1 MKEIFKTIGRYKF
14 QILVILVLL
23 FVQASTEL
31 ELPSYTSKI
40 VDVGIQS
47 SGIESYVP
55 EVISIE
61 NHDNIMSLLDEE
73 DKKLFISSYTL
84 NEDDYNENV
93 YVINEDS
100 KRDELENIL
109 LYPISILANRD
120 KFNMDELDSNT
131 LDNLKVK
138 YEGNESFL
146 EQININYIKNSY
158 EKLGIDVED
167 MQMNYIYSTGGM
179 MLLVAVISMIATIF
193 SVYMT
198 SKLSAKI
205 GRDLRNKVMKKIMS
219 FETEELNKFSTSS
232 LITRCTNDI
241 VQVQMLI
248 MFLFRIIIFA
258 PIMAIGAITKVSGSS
273 LGWVIVLSVIV
284 VLSLMLVVFFVVVP
298 KFKKMQDLL
307 DKMNLVF
314 REILEGI
321 PVIRAFANEKHEEKR
336 FEKANDDLT
345 KNGLFINRAMAIL
358 SPTLTM
364 VMNSVSI
371 LIVWVGANKIDM
383 GSLQV
388 GTMIAFI
395 SYTMQIIMSF
405 LMVSMVLIM
414 LPRALVSVK
423 RISEV
428 LNSDVKIKDKEKTLN
443 FEEENEV
450 EFRDVY
456 FRYPDATEDVLRNI
470 NFKAKK
476 GTTTAF
482 IGSTGSG
489 KSTLINLIPRFYDVT
504 SGEILVNG
512 RNIKDVKIKDLRQ
525 KIGYVPQKGNLFSGT
540 ILSNITFGIKKEDRE
555 KATEAAK
562 ISQALEF
569 INEDRDGLDRSISQ
583 GGTNVSGGQRQR
595 LSIARAI
602 CKDPDIYIF
611 DDSFSALDYKT
622 DANLR
627 KELAKITKDKIVFV
641 VAQRISSVMHADNII
656 VLDNGEVV
664 GMGTHEELL
673 KTCPI
678 YKEIKVSQL
687 GGD

>member
-55 EVISIE
+55 EIISIE

-138 YEGNESFL
+138 YEGNESLL

-167 MQMNYIYSTGGM
+167 MQMNYIYSTGGK

-555 KATEAAK
+555 KATEAAR

-627 KELAKITKDKIVFV
+627 KELSKITKDKIVFV